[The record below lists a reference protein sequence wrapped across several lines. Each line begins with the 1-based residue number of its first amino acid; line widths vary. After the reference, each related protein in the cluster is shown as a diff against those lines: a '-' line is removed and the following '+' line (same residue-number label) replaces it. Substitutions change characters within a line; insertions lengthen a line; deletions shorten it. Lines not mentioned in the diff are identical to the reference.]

1 MSTQPLE
8 AEAAA
13 LAQSLA
19 DGPRF
24 GHAMTKTL
32 LWQAWGSGLSECI
45 QAEAQAQALRMQT
58 NDFECAPHAFAA
70 KHRPVFGD
78 H

>member
-1 MSTQPLE
+1 MPKFYDAT
-8 AEAAA
+8 AA

-19 DGPRF
+19 DGPRS

-32 LWQAWGSGLSECI
+32 LWQARGSGLSECS
-45 QAEAQAQALRMQT
+45 QAEAQALRMQT
-58 NDFECAPHAFAA
+58 NDFQCAPHAFAA